1 VSYNGI
7 TPASQADNEGSIP
20 FTRSSP
26 FQIQRQDAMTRDA
39 AQIKAGP
46 MDRFFYARHSAM
58 APAATP
64 YHCRE
69 NLGLRRDNA
78 CVQKKRPWAF
88 AQDRVQWL
96 PPCCHPAPAGH
107 GLFYQP
113 ATVSWLN
120 LNSMQR

>member
-58 APAATP
+58 ALAATP

-78 CVQKKRPWAF
+78 CAQKKGPGLSPRTAF
-88 AQDRVQWL
+88 SGCPLVATRLL
-96 PPCCHPAPAGH
+96 PGMGFFTSPPLSVG
-107 GLFYQP
+107 
-113 ATVSWLN
+113 
-120 LNSMQR
+120 